1 MECKAVEEYKEL
13 SQKIDRLTFRMW
25 VTIIVI
31 LIVSG
36 ISNLIWL
43 CVYLRSQTE
52 FEYVVEKTTE
62 TEIETIV
69 EQDGEGQNFAVIGN
83 NNSIGGAENGA
94 ENHKENN
101 NKEENNG

>member
-43 CVYLRSQTE
+43 CVYLSSQAE
-52 FEYVVEKTTE
+52 FEYVVEETTE
-62 TEIETIV
+62 TEVKTII
-69 EQDGEGQNFAVIGN
+69 EQDGRGENLAVIGDN
-83 NNSIGGAENGA
+83 NVVGGSGNGA
-94 ENHKENN
+94 ENHEKNN
-101 NKEENNG
+101 NKEENNS